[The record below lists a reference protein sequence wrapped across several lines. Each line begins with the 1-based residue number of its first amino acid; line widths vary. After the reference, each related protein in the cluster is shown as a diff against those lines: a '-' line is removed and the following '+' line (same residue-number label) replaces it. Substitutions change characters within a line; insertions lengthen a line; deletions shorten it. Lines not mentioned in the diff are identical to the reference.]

1 MNYFVSLELMDNT
14 IWSMALLKRIHFF
27 LCRALPVIAACLFC
41 LCLPVF
47 AFADDTAVPDG
58 NTGDL
63 IITEVMIK
71 NHAVVQDQEGD
82 FPDWIELCNNSGA
95 DLDLTGWSL
104 TDRQGKDGLV
114 FPSYLLPADAYFVV
128 FASGKDRPADL
139 HAPFSLSGGEDLY
152 LKNPEGEVVSH
163 LICPDLPANISYA
176 MGSDG
181 SFTECLYPTPWYENT
196 TSSYDALQEQ
206 MEEEGEAQEKA
217 PELVTITRKGARTM
231 NTLFVPAREHAEDLR
246 SSRTAFLAVGGGA
259 CIAAALLWAGV
270 VNLPMAGA
278 SKVIFQTA
286 ITALGLGFL
295 FIGWKTQGS
304 IAEALKKADAEE
316 KRSADVLDWFRKN
329 WTAESIDEKLL
340 AEDPTLEGADLDFK
354 RSAYISDLLITGQ
367 DLPDQSYAD
376 YLADKIYQELYSE

>member
-1 MNYFVSLELMDNT
+1 MPYCPKCDMEFVEGITVCTDCGGPLVDKDVWFAEKET
-14 IWSMALLKRIHFF
+14 REAAE
-27 LCRALPVIAACLFC
+27 RA
-41 LCLPVF
+41 
-47 AFADDTAVPDG
+47 
-58 NTGDL
+58 
-63 IITEVMIK
+63 EREERMRK
-71 NHAVVQDQEGD
+71 
-82 FPDWIELCNNSGA
+82 
-95 DLDLTGWSL
+95 
-104 TDRQGKDGLV
+104 
-114 FPSYLLPADAYFVV
+114 
-128 FASGKDRPADL
+128 
-139 HAPFSLSGGEDLY
+139 
-152 LKNPEGEVVSH
+152 
-163 LICPDLPANISYA
+163 
-176 MGSDG
+176 
-181 SFTECLYPTPWYENT
+181 
-196 TSSYDALQEQ
+196 LQEQ

-231 NTLFVPAREHAEDLR
+231 NT
-246 SSRTAFLAVGGGA
+246 LAVGGGA

>member
-1 MNYFVSLELMDNT
+1 MPYCPKCDMEFVEGITVCTDCGGPLVDKDVWFAEKET
-14 IWSMALLKRIHFF
+14 REAAE
-27 LCRALPVIAACLFC
+27 RA
-41 LCLPVF
+41 
-47 AFADDTAVPDG
+47 
-58 NTGDL
+58 
-63 IITEVMIK
+63 EREERMRK
-71 NHAVVQDQEGD
+71 
-82 FPDWIELCNNSGA
+82 
-95 DLDLTGWSL
+95 
-104 TDRQGKDGLV
+104 
-114 FPSYLLPADAYFVV
+114 
-128 FASGKDRPADL
+128 
-139 HAPFSLSGGEDLY
+139 
-152 LKNPEGEVVSH
+152 
-163 LICPDLPANISYA
+163 
-176 MGSDG
+176 
-181 SFTECLYPTPWYENT
+181 
-196 TSSYDALQEQ
+196 LQEQ
-206 MEEEGEAQEKA
+206 LEGEGEAQEKA
-217 PELVTITRKGARTM
+217 PELVSLSRKGARTM

>member
-1 MNYFVSLELMDNT
+1 MPYCPKCDMEFVEGITVCTDCGGPLVDKDVWCAEKET
-14 IWSMALLKRIHFF
+14 REAAE
-27 LCRALPVIAACLFC
+27 RAEREERLR
-41 LCLPVF
+41 
-47 AFADDTAVPDG
+47 
-58 NTGDL
+58 
-63 IITEVMIK
+63 K
-71 NHAVVQDQEGD
+71 
-82 FPDWIELCNNSGA
+82 
-95 DLDLTGWSL
+95 
-104 TDRQGKDGLV
+104 
-114 FPSYLLPADAYFVV
+114 
-128 FASGKDRPADL
+128 
-139 HAPFSLSGGEDLY
+139 
-152 LKNPEGEVVSH
+152 
-163 LICPDLPANISYA
+163 
-176 MGSDG
+176 
-181 SFTECLYPTPWYENT
+181 
-196 TSSYDALQEQ
+196 LQEQ

-316 KRSADVLDWFRKN
+316 KRTADVLDWFRKN